1 MTVRTDV
8 PCDIT
13 EAPHEQ
19 RTKWFIKSS
28 RHIFDV
34 PFFIAFHNPPLILTN
49 TYEEVNKTQLE
60 MNFFKNKVWAMTA
73 HLNHIV

>member
-19 RTKWFIKSS
+19 RIKWFIKSS
-28 RHIFDV
+28 RHLFDV
-34 PFFIAFHNPPLILTN
+34 PFFIAFHNPPLILTD
-49 TYEEVNKTQLE
+49 TYE
-60 MNFFKNKVWAMTA
+60 
-73 HLNHIV
+73 